1 MFRRRSSLDTT
12 VAEILFCPEGEKME
26 LTNDKGEHRY
36 IMATWRRVKRE
47 RIKVHGHCDTCTIS
61 MLSIVS
67 KEDGADDEGFVQ
79 HMLEASKYDL
89 SEGNQ

>member
-1 MFRRRSSLDTT
+1 MIRGTI
-12 VAEILFCPEGEKME
+12 A
-26 LTNDKGEHRY
+26 RY

-61 MLSIVS
+61 MLFTVSI
-67 KEDGADDEGFVQ
+67 EDGADDEGLLQ
-79 HMLEASKYDL
+79 RMLEASKYDW